1 MVGGAAYYAGRKVAQ
16 GEQREAEQNA
26 AIQDLQAQQQYGAPP
41 PQYAPP
47 PPQYAAPQ
55 QQYAAPPPQ
64 YAPAIDPSPAA
75 APAAEGKSPTDQIMD
90 LKKLLDAGALTQ
102 EEFDFEKTK
111 ILRSL

>member
-47 PPQYAAPQ
+47 PPQYAAP
-55 QQYAAPPPQ
+55 PPQ
-64 YAPAIDPSPAA
+64 YSPAINPAA
-75 APAAEGKSPTDQIMD
+75 AAAAPEGKSPTDQIMD